1 MNMRLSKYEQATL
14 SLERSEERDL
24 WNIVEKTFCL
34 LTIAGLGICIGM
46 SNSESPISEK
56 KPPVIVQE
64 VEQNQK

>member
-1 MNMRLSKYEQATL
+1 MEYSRK
-14 SLERSEERDL
+14 
-24 WNIVEKTFCL
+24 KTFCL

-64 VEQNQK
+64 VEQKPEVVEKENILNRTRKKR